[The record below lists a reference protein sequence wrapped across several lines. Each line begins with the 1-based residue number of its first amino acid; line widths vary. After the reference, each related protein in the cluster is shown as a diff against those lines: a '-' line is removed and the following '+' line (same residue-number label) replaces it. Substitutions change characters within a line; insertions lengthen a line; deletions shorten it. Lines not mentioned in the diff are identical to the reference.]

1 MFTYDLVI
9 IGFGVIGTEA
19 LYALHK
25 LNYNKAKKLKI
36 AIIDRDVKNIPG
48 GVAYSTDKSMYGFF
62 NNPLRLSHQNFIEWI
77 KKPINFSKCCNF
89 FENNKSYNLSNWV
102 IQNKNLIS
110 NKKFLEIYFPRFFYS
125 IYLKDKIFEIID
137 SKQSNLKIDLLI
149 GSADQ
154 LIENKTTIIESNSFF
169 HKYSF
174 IKKNNELK
182 FIRKNHKLKKIIT
195 KKIILGVG
203 LLPPKIIKTNFKK
216 NDNYIW
222 DFYATG
228 GTKNLIKKIDKIK
241 NYKDNVNL
249 IFIGNKAGFLETMQ
263 KLEQLINFQGKN
275 IHIHCIA
282 PRIDGLQKAI
292 LSKNYSKYKF
302 KYLLTNKI
310 NNIKSS
316 NEILSLIKKEFNFSK
331 KNGYYRYDIWTLIL
345 KKKILIKCYAQLS
358 SKQKLIYNSKIFS
371 KIRNITR
378 YTYPETVN
386 AKEKLEKAKKI
397 NFINDKVLFIKQTKE
412 KMQVITNKNKIYSAD
427 IVTNVSGPVNILEVH
442 EESSLISSLKKIT
455 HKYDKSGFF
464 ADKNFKVNKNIF
476 IPGVISNNF
485 NPTRQTIIK
494 AITNNVSKVIK
505 KLFKEF

>member
-1 MFTYDLVI
+1 M
-9 IGFGVIGTEA
+9 
-19 LYALHK
+19 
-25 LNYNKAKKLKI
+25 
-36 AIIDRDVKNIPG
+36 
-48 GVAYSTDKSMYGFF
+48 
-62 NNPLRLSHQNFIEWI
+62 
-77 KKPINFSKCCNF
+77 
-89 FENNKSYNLSNWV
+89 
-102 IQNKNLIS
+102 
-110 NKKFLEIYFPRFFYS
+110 
-125 IYLKDKIFEIID
+125 
-137 SKQSNLKIDLLI
+137 
-149 GSADQ
+149 
-154 LIENKTTIIESNSFF
+154 
-169 HKYSF
+169 
-174 IKKNNELK
+174 
-182 FIRKNHKLKKIIT
+182 
-195 KKIILGVG
+195 
-203 LLPPKIIKTNFKK
+203 
-216 NDNYIW
+216 
-222 DFYATG
+222 
-228 GTKNLIKKIDKIK
+228 
-241 NYKDNVNL
+241 
-249 IFIGNKAGFLETMQ
+249 
-263 KLEQLINFQGKN
+263 
-275 IHIHCIA
+275 
-282 PRIDGLQKAI
+282 
-292 LSKNYSKYKF
+292 
-302 KYLLTNKI
+302 
-310 NNIKSS
+310 
-316 NEILSLIKKEFNFSK
+316 IKKEFNFSK

-397 NFINDKVLFIKQTKE
+397 NFINDKVLFIKQAKE